1 MIAVIAGR
9 QAVEDSRGLQGLSG
23 RDLYIFHVGD
33 LLKVASCGT
42 CKSVSRSFVP
52 AEGYYISFCGCG
64 LVWSFLSV

>member
-42 CKSVSRSFVP
+42 CKAFQGRLYLLRVIIYLFAVAVLYGRF
-52 AEGYYISFCGCG
+52 
-64 LVWSFLSV
+64 